1 MTGLNCERLI
11 LSAGALGIYQRA
23 MDESLL
29 YCADRKQF
37 NKPLIDMEIV
47 QAKLADMYC
56 NLQATRAMVYSSA
69 TMFDNGVK
77 SNLDSASIFI

>member
-1 MTGLNCERLI
+1 
-11 LSAGALGIYQRA
+11 
-23 MDESLL
+23 
-29 YCADRKQF
+29 
-37 NKPLIDMEIV
+37 MEIV

-77 SNLDSASIFI
+77 SNLDSASIYL